1 VAQIFGSIG
10 SSYISGA
17 TRPLDPINQLVGIIG
32 GGEQIDRRQGLK
44 PLNDSLRYVDQITT
58 PILDYIGMTES
69 EEKEYATTA
78 DKSKTLGRLIGYREN
93 LAQTATQKMFNSI
106 EKPEWKTNI
115 YTDAPKADNRVNK
128 IIAPILEREAE
139 KVLNRKNYFNLKL
152 KDKKFLV
159 SQAIANAK
167 QKALYTLKVSNVVE
181 DRHLQKVFSLYNSY
195 ENKDIDE
202 ALEEVGLGDR
212 DLIDLNNAQLQRLT
226 THMKTEKFRQ
236 KIRITNTPAD

>member
-1 VAQIFGSIG
+1 
-10 SSYISGA
+10 
-17 TRPLDPINQLVGIIG
+17 
-32 GGEQIDRRQGLK
+32 
-44 PLNDSLRYVDQITT
+44 
-58 PILDYIGMTES
+58 MTES